1 MKRIEKSTWDRR
13 ELYEFFSG
21 VSDPFYMVSFT
32 VDVTELKAFTKRYEC
47 SFYYSLI
54 WLCCEALK
62 SADNFL
68 YTCRDGEIYLL
79 DERTPSFTDRTANS
93 ELFHIVSLPARGDIL
108 SFCQSAKEMSRN
120 QQCFIDM
127 KCEGDHL
134 AYFSCLPTLRMTALT
149 NEFDRVSPD
158 FAESNIPR
166 IAWGK
171 YTENCGR
178 LELTMSMEVNHRFI
192 DGLHIERFASRL
204 ETLIA
209 ELKFL

>member
-1 MKRIEKSTWDRR
+1 MRKIEKSTWDRR

-32 VDVTELKAFTKRYEC
+32 VDVTELKAFTKRHDC

-54 WLCCEALK
+54 YLCCEALK

-79 DERTPSFTDRTANS
+79 DERLPSFTDRKANS
-93 ELFHIVSLPARGDIL
+93 ELFHIVSLPAHGDIL
-108 SFCQSAKEMSRN
+108 AFCQAAKETSRA
-120 QQCFIDM
+120 QKDFIDM
-127 KCEGDHL
+127 KNEGDHL

-149 NEFDRVSPD
+149 NEFDRLSPD

-171 YTENCGR
+171 YTENRGR

-192 DGLHIERFASRL
+192 DGLHIEKFASRL